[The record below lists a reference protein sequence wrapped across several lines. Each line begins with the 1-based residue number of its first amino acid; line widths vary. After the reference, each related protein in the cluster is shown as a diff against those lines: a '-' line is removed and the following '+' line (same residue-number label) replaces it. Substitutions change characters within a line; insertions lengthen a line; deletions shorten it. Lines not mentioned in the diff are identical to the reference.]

1 MTTELYEFR
10 RVDPPLPAPLIA
22 ELLRFWKT
30 IFQGDF
36 SGFDAMLAGKES
48 QLNRHSVYLAEQR
61 GKIAATC
68 RMGIS
73 LSDPRLA
80 CLGEVATAPEHR
92 GHNLTTRLCC
102 QAVYDFDHADGQAFF
117 LGTVNPVAAKIY
129 TRLGWRYL
137 AGTKVMLRTSS
148 GLTPEEFMVDY
159 FRQGLELPVKVA
171 PGTTACRISM
181 IPLILTPHDW
191 VVLDANTSIFSTR
204 YFTQKSCEGLFPRY
218 QYLPSPAAWFAA
230 TRSDGVIVGLASV
243 QIRETNIAN
252 VDAFA
257 HHLYQEKILPELYS
271 QAAAWARSQ
280 NASAVFTTAER
291 HDPLK
296 HQALHTL
303 GFVPDGRTHT
313 VQAEGSPLEL
323 VLYEIQNTG
332 T

>member
-1 MTTELYEFR
+1 LTTELYEFR

-191 VVLDANTSIFSTR
+191 VVLDAKPPSSRLVIS
-204 YFTQKSCEGLFPRY
+204 PR
-218 QYLPSPAAWFAA
+218 SPAKDF
-230 TRSDGVIVGLASV
+230 SLA
-243 QIRETNIAN
+243 INISPARP
-252 VDAFA
+252 
-257 HHLYQEKILPELYS
+257 HGS
-271 QAAAWARSQ
+271 QP
-280 NASAVFTTAER
+280 
-291 HDPLK
+291 HDPM
-296 HQALHTL
+296 ALSSDSPASRSAKPTSPMSML
-303 GFVPDGRTHT
+303 SRTISIRKRSSPNSIAKPPPGPDPKTHPPSLPPRN
-313 VQAEGSPLEL
+313 GM
-323 VLYEIQNTG
+323 IR
-332 T
+332 